1 METQQLN
8 LQKRI
13 LEEGD
18 KVENILSLNIEEIS
32 IGMSTSHTQIITESD
47 TQQFA
52 RISGDYNPVHLD
64 EEYASKSRFKKRIAH
79 GMLSASFFSGL
90 FGTKIPGEGCVY
102 ISQSLRFLRPVY
114 LGDEVVAYVEVKNV
128 DKKRKRVKFKTVCR
142 VNNKK
147 VIDGEAEIFIP

>member
-1 METQQLN
+1 METLRLN

-18 KVENILSLNIEEIS
+18 KVKNILSLNIEEIS
-32 IGMSTSHTQIITESD
+32 IGMSTSHTQTITESD
-47 TQQFA
+47 IKQFA
-52 RISGDYNPVHLD
+52 QISGDYNPVHLD
-64 EEYASKSRFKKRIAH
+64 EKYASKSRFKKRIAH
-79 GMLSASFFSGL
+79 DMLSASFFSGL

-114 LGDEVVAYVEVKNV
+114 IGDEVVAHVEVQNV
-128 DKKRKRVKFKTVCR
+128 DKKRKRVRFKTVCS

-147 VIDGEAEIFIP
+147 VIDGKAEIFMP